1 MRALLVSLPLVL
13 AACPSDDTAED
24 PAGDTSSAS
33 MTEGSDTLT
42 GTQGPGAESES
53 DGTSTAG
60 AGEGSTA
67 AVDSTG
73 DAGLCVDEFPAIVTD
88 IDETLTTADGEFFM
102 QLQDGNYDPLERD
115 GGATLINTYADLGYR
130 VLYLTA
136 RSQTWVT
143 EVTDETAREATM
155 RWLQEHGYPVDPET
169 TELVLAPMIVI
180 GATTRKYK
188 GDAIMGFQAE
198 GWRFD
203 YAYGNAD
210 TDIGGYEDAGIS
222 KEATFIIGEEA
233 GSEGTVAIEGED
245 WLAHIDSHLPSVPEA
260 CGDDG

>member
-1 MRALLVSLPLVL
+1 MRALLVFLPLVL
-13 AACPSDDTAED
+13 AACPSDDTADD
-24 PAGDTSSAS
+24 PAADTGSGSVS
-33 MTEGSDTLT
+33 TGSDSST
-42 GTQGPGAESES
+42 GTQGPAAGSDSDSSSEGGS
-53 DGTSTAG
+53 ASSTA
-60 AGEGSTA
+60 
-67 AVDSTG
+67 DSTG
-73 DAGLCVDEFPAIVTD
+73 AAGLCANEFPAIVTD

-169 TELVLAPMIVI
+169 TELVLAPMIVL
-180 GATTRKYK
+180 GDAARMYK

-222 KEATFIIGEEA
+222 KETTFIIGEEA
-233 GSEGTVAIEGED
+233 GNEGTVAIEGEG
-245 WLAHIDSHLPSVPEA
+245 WLTHIDSHLPGVPEA